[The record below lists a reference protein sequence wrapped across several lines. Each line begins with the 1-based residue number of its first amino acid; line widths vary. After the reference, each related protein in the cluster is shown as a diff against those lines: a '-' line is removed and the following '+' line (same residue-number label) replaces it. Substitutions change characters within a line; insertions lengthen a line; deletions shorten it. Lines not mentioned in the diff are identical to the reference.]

1 MDKRKAARQ
10 RVRTKITEALLEL
23 MGEKPFSEISVI
35 EIVNRAGVAR
45 QSYYRNFSSKEEI
58 VEGFYFGLRD
68 LGLEEMRRRQPEN
81 NCQWLSVIL
90 GVMSTKREELLR
102 LYHGGFSK
110 VHLDIMNQFVEE
122 AAGDMPACSPDR
134 YKLYCYAGAVYNTT
148 LVWFQEGCR
157 ESPEEV
163 AQTICSFQTADLFP
177 NLVEYASRLREAQ
190 ELVEK

>member
-45 QSYYRNFSSKEEI
+45 QSYYRNFSSKEKV

-68 LGLEEMRRRQPEN
+68 LGLAEMRRRQPEN
-81 NCQWLSVIL
+81 DCQWVSVIL
-90 GVMSTKREELLR
+90 EVMSTKREELLR

-110 VHLDIMNQFVEE
+110 VHLDIINQFVED
-122 AAGDMPACSPDR
+122 AAGDMPAFSPDR

-148 LVWFQEGCR
+148 LVWYQGGCR
-157 ESPEEV
+157 ETPEEV
-163 AQTICSFQTADLFP
+163 ARIICSFQAVDLLP
-177 NLVEYASRLREAQ
+177 NLVEYASRLREEQAPA
-190 ELVEK
+190 EE